1 MCDPAITIRDIEQAP
16 DPSTTNN
23 SFMHTRINTID
34 HVQQDKL
41 RNLVSYLYEI
51 EAGFETIAEEI
62 ECVNLKTALE
72 ALSVESKQYAEEIC
86 DQLKSLNIQIPFIH
100 STGIW
105 DKIESEIQS
114 EASFTQG
121 GEIVAL
127 CNNCENYFKQLYEDV
142 LKEYLPIKNFKDII
156 TYQLFATQCAFMK
169 IRLLNSLRFRKRNLA
184 VN

>member
-1 MCDPAITIRDIEQAP
+1 M
-16 DPSTTNN
+16 S
-23 SFMHTRINTID
+23 SINLN
-34 HVQQDKL
+34 QQSKL
-41 RNLVSYLYEI
+41 QNLVSYLWEI
-51 EAGFETIAEEI
+51 TAGFENIAEEI
-62 ECVNLKTALE
+62 ECNNLKTALI

-86 DQLKSLNIQIPFIH
+86 DQLQNINVCVPIVH
-100 STGIW
+100 STSLW
-105 DKIESEIQS
+105 EQIELEMQK

-127 CNNCENYFKQLYEDV
+127 CNNCENYFKQLYDDV

-169 IRLLNSLRFRKRNLA
+169 IRLLNSLRFKKRQL

>member
-1 MCDPAITIRDIEQAP
+1 MM
-16 DPSTTNN
+16 S
-23 SFMHTRINTID
+23 SINQN
-34 HVQQDKL
+34 QQSKL
-41 RNLVSYLYEI
+41 QNLVSYLWEI
-51 EAGFETIAEEI
+51 TAGFENIAEEI
-62 ECVNLKTALE
+62 ECNNLKTALI

-86 DQLKSLNIQIPFIH
+86 DQLQDLNVCVPHVQTTSLWDQIEEQMQ
-100 STGIW
+100 
-105 DKIESEIQS
+105 K

-127 CNNCENYFKQLYEDV
+127 CNNCENYFKKLYEDV

-169 IRLLNSLRFRKRNLA
+169 IRLLNSLRFSKRNNVNLA